1 MVADLIAK
9 DKYLQKYI
17 VEMQRKAYDYLPD
30 RFIAYL
36 SKTYVADIKV
46 KEDYKQLKR
55 TVLVVLMEED
65 FPNLENIQEYHTI
78 WHYREEN
85 HKEKILTK
93 NTEVHILEL
102 EKYKRYKNSI
112 EKFLSSDKGQRF
124 FNFAY
129 SIGAAIVIW
138 GALFKILHLPGGSLL
153 LSIGMGTEVLMFIL
167 SAFDTP
173 PKTYHWE
180 EVFPVLN
187 SKNPEDRPEF
197 SGGKGTVII
206 GGNGKGGGSN
216 GGNYSD
222 ITPSDAKRAVG
233 IPEGLNL
240 SDADT
245 QSLTDS
251 IQKMSAA
258 ADQLSRMAELTD
270 ATQQYLTQLSGI
282 AEQMEQLRSATESLT
297 AVSNTLLQS
306 YRNITE
312 NSEGIS
318 DTSQGYVSGM
328 ETLNRNISG
337 LNTIYEIQLNSSR
350 YCEATE
356 KMTQYIQQLNSV
368 YEKMITA
375 MTINMYRPMGG
386 APVEMPEKPKDDT
399 EQK

>member
-1 MVADLIAK
+1 MG
-9 DKYLQKYI
+9 
-17 VEMQRKAYDYLPD
+17 
-30 RFIAYL
+30 
-36 SKTYVADIKV
+36 
-46 KEDYKQLKR
+46 
-55 TVLVVLMEED
+55 
-65 FPNLENIQEYHTI
+65 
-78 WHYREEN
+78 
-85 HKEKILTK
+85 
-93 NTEVHILEL
+93 
-102 EKYKRYKNSI
+102 KYKRYKNRI

-129 SIGAAIVIW
+129 SLGAAVVIW

-187 SKNPEDRPEF
+187 SKNPEDRPDF
-197 SGGKGTVII
+197 SSGGGTVII
-206 GGNGKGGGSN
+206 GGNGKGGN
-216 GGNYSD
+216 GGNGGGNYPDVSA
-222 ITPSDAKRAVG
+222 SEAKRAVG

-240 SDADT
+240 SEADT

-282 AEQMEQLRSATESLT
+282 AEQMDRLRQTTESLT
-297 AVSNTLLQS
+297 NVSNTLLQS

-318 DTSQGYVSGM
+318 DTSQGYVTGM
-328 ETLNRNISG
+328 ETLNRNING
-337 LNTIYEIQLNSSR
+337 LNTIYEIQLKSISSQIDNIDRVNTGLRNIRDMYERSASDSTR
-350 YCEATE
+350 YCQEAE

-386 APVEMPEKPKDDT
+386 APAPDLTEKPKEDP

>member
-1 MVADLIAK
+1 MG
-9 DKYLQKYI
+9 
-17 VEMQRKAYDYLPD
+17 
-30 RFIAYL
+30 
-36 SKTYVADIKV
+36 
-46 KEDYKQLKR
+46 
-55 TVLVVLMEED
+55 
-65 FPNLENIQEYHTI
+65 
-78 WHYREEN
+78 
-85 HKEKILTK
+85 
-93 NTEVHILEL
+93 
-102 EKYKRYKNSI
+102 KYKRYKNSI

-222 ITPSDAKRAVG
+222 VTPSDAKRAVG

-251 IQKMSAA
+251 IR
-258 ADQLSRMAELTD
+258 LPPINSRVW
-270 ATQQYLTQLSGI
+270 Q
-282 AEQMEQLRSATESLT
+282 
-297 AVSNTLLQS
+297 N
-306 YRNITE
+306 
-312 NSEGIS
+312 
-318 DTSQGYVSGM
+318 
-328 ETLNRNISG
+328 
-337 LNTIYEIQLNSSR
+337 
-350 YCEATE
+350 
-356 KMTQYIQQLNSV
+356 
-368 YEKMITA
+368 
-375 MTINMYRPMGG
+375 
-386 APVEMPEKPKDDT
+386 
-399 EQK
+399 

>member
-1 MVADLIAK
+1 MG
-9 DKYLQKYI
+9 
-17 VEMQRKAYDYLPD
+17 
-30 RFIAYL
+30 
-36 SKTYVADIKV
+36 
-46 KEDYKQLKR
+46 
-55 TVLVVLMEED
+55 
-65 FPNLENIQEYHTI
+65 
-78 WHYREEN
+78 
-85 HKEKILTK
+85 
-93 NTEVHILEL
+93 
-102 EKYKRYKNSI
+102 KYKRYKNRI

-129 SIGAAIVIW
+129 SIGAAVVIW

-187 SKNPEDRPEF
+187 SKNPDDRPDF
-197 SGGKGTVII
+197 SGGGGTVII
-206 GGNGKGGGSN
+206 GGNGKGGN
-216 GGNYSD
+216 GGNGGGTYPDVSA
-222 ITPSDAKRAVG
+222 SEAKRAVG

-240 SDADT
+240 SEADT

-282 AEQMEQLRSATESLT
+282 AEQMDRLRQTTESLT

-318 DTSQGYVSGM
+318 DTSQGYVTGM
-328 ETLNRNISG
+328 ETLNRNING
-337 LNTIYEIQLNSSR
+337 LNTIYEIQLKSISSQIDNIDRVNTGLRNIRDMYERSASDSTR
-350 YCEATE
+350 YCQEAE

-386 APVEMPEKPKDDT
+386 APAPDLTEKPKEDP

>member
-1 MVADLIAK
+1 MG
-9 DKYLQKYI
+9 
-17 VEMQRKAYDYLPD
+17 
-30 RFIAYL
+30 
-36 SKTYVADIKV
+36 
-46 KEDYKQLKR
+46 
-55 TVLVVLMEED
+55 
-65 FPNLENIQEYHTI
+65 
-78 WHYREEN
+78 
-85 HKEKILTK
+85 
-93 NTEVHILEL
+93 
-102 EKYKRYKNSI
+102 KYKRYKNRI

-129 SIGAAIVIW
+129 SIGAAVVIW

-187 SKNPEDRPEF
+187 SKNPEDRPDF
-197 SGGKGTVII
+197 SGGGGTVII
-206 GGNGKGGGSN
+206 GGNG
-216 GGNYSD
+216 GGNYPDVSA
-222 ITPSDAKRAVG
+222 SEAKRAVG

-240 SDADT
+240 SEADT

-282 AEQMEQLRSATESLT
+282 AEQMDRLRQTTESLT
-297 AVSNTLLQS
+297 NVSNTLLQS

-318 DTSQGYVSGM
+318 DTSQGYVTGM
-328 ETLNRNISG
+328 ETLNRNING
-337 LNTIYEIQLNSSR
+337 LNTIYEIQLKSISSQIDNIDRVNTGLRNIRDMYERSASDSTR
-350 YCEATE
+350 YCQEAE

-386 APVEMPEKPKDDT
+386 APAPDLTEKPKEDP

>member
-1 MVADLIAK
+1 MG
-9 DKYLQKYI
+9 
-17 VEMQRKAYDYLPD
+17 
-30 RFIAYL
+30 
-36 SKTYVADIKV
+36 
-46 KEDYKQLKR
+46 
-55 TVLVVLMEED
+55 
-65 FPNLENIQEYHTI
+65 
-78 WHYREEN
+78 
-85 HKEKILTK
+85 
-93 NTEVHILEL
+93 
-102 EKYKRYKNSI
+102 KYKRYKNRI

-129 SIGAAIVIW
+129 SIGAAVVIW

-167 SAFDTP
+167 SA
-173 PKTYHWE
+173 W
-180 EVFPVLN
+180 
-187 SKNPEDRPEF
+187 
-197 SGGKGTVII
+197 
-206 GGNGKGGGSN
+206 
-216 GGNYSD
+216 NYPDVSA
-222 ITPSDAKRAVG
+222 SEAKRAVG

-240 SDADT
+240 SEADT

-282 AEQMEQLRSATESLT
+282 AEQMDRLRQTTESLT
-297 AVSNTLLQS
+297 NVSNTLLQS

-318 DTSQGYVSGM
+318 DTSQGYVTGM
-328 ETLNRNISG
+328 ETLNRNING
-337 LNTIYEIQLNSSR
+337 LNTIYEIQLKSISSQIDNIDRVNTGLRNIRDMYERSASDSTR
-350 YCEATE
+350 YCQEAE

-386 APVEMPEKPKDDT
+386 APAPDLAEKPKEDP

>member
-1 MVADLIAK
+1 MG
-9 DKYLQKYI
+9 
-17 VEMQRKAYDYLPD
+17 
-30 RFIAYL
+30 
-36 SKTYVADIKV
+36 
-46 KEDYKQLKR
+46 
-55 TVLVVLMEED
+55 
-65 FPNLENIQEYHTI
+65 
-78 WHYREEN
+78 
-85 HKEKILTK
+85 
-93 NTEVHILEL
+93 
-102 EKYKRYKNSI
+102 KYKRYKNRI

-129 SIGAAIVIW
+129 SIGAAVVIW

-187 SKNPEDRPEF
+187 SKNPEDRPDF
-197 SGGKGTVII
+197 SGGGGTVII
-206 GGNGKGGGSN
+206 GGNGKGGN
-216 GGNYSD
+216 GGNGGGTYPGVSA
-222 ITPSDAKRAVG
+222 SEAKRAVG

-240 SDADT
+240 SEADT

-282 AEQMEQLRSATESLT
+282 AEQMDRLRQTTESLT
-297 AVSNTLLQS
+297 NVSNTLLQS

-318 DTSQGYVSGM
+318 DTSQGYVTGM
-328 ETLNRNISG
+328 ETLNRNING
-337 LNTIYEIQLNSSR
+337 LNTIYEIQLKSISSQIDNIDRVNTGLRNIRDMYERSASDSTR
-350 YCEATE
+350 YCQEAE

-386 APVEMPEKPKDDT
+386 APAPDLAEKPKEDP

>member
-1 MVADLIAK
+1 MG
-9 DKYLQKYI
+9 
-17 VEMQRKAYDYLPD
+17 
-30 RFIAYL
+30 
-36 SKTYVADIKV
+36 
-46 KEDYKQLKR
+46 
-55 TVLVVLMEED
+55 
-65 FPNLENIQEYHTI
+65 
-78 WHYREEN
+78 
-85 HKEKILTK
+85 
-93 NTEVHILEL
+93 
-102 EKYKRYKNSI
+102 KYKRYKNSI

-282 AEQMEQLRSATESLT
+282 AGTIKKCDREPHRRIEHPLAILPQHHGKLR
-297 AVSNTLLQS
+297 
-306 YRNITE
+306 RNIRHLAR
-312 NSEGIS
+312 ICF
-318 DTSQGYVSGM
+318 GYG
-328 ETLNRNISG
+328 NA
-337 LNTIYEIQLNSSR
+337 Q
-350 YCEATE
+350 
-356 KMTQYIQQLNSV
+356 
-368 YEKMITA
+368 
-375 MTINMYRPMGG
+375 P
-386 APVEMPEKPKDDT
+386 
-399 EQK
+399 

>member
-1 MVADLIAK
+1 MG
-9 DKYLQKYI
+9 
-17 VEMQRKAYDYLPD
+17 
-30 RFIAYL
+30 
-36 SKTYVADIKV
+36 
-46 KEDYKQLKR
+46 
-55 TVLVVLMEED
+55 
-65 FPNLENIQEYHTI
+65 
-78 WHYREEN
+78 
-85 HKEKILTK
+85 
-93 NTEVHILEL
+93 
-102 EKYKRYKNSI
+102 KYKRYKNRI

-129 SIGAAIVIW
+129 SIGAAVVIW

-187 SKNPEDRPEF
+187 SKNPEDRPDF
-197 SGGKGTVII
+197 SGGGGTVII
-206 GGNGKGGGSN
+206 GGNGKGGN
-216 GGNYSD
+216 GGNGGGTYPDVSA
-222 ITPSDAKRAVG
+222 SEAKRAVG

-240 SDADT
+240 SEADT

-282 AEQMEQLRSATESLT
+282 AEQMDRLRQTTESLT
-297 AVSNTLLQS
+297 NVSNTLLQS

-318 DTSQGYVSGM
+318 DTSQGYVTGM
-328 ETLNRNISG
+328 ETLNRNING
-337 LNTIYEIQLNSSR
+337 LNTIYEIQLKSISSQIDNIDRVNTGLRNIRDMYERSASDSTR
-350 YCEATE
+350 YCQEAE

-386 APVEMPEKPKDDT
+386 APAPDLTEKPKEDP

>member
-1 MVADLIAK
+1 MG
-9 DKYLQKYI
+9 
-17 VEMQRKAYDYLPD
+17 
-30 RFIAYL
+30 
-36 SKTYVADIKV
+36 
-46 KEDYKQLKR
+46 
-55 TVLVVLMEED
+55 
-65 FPNLENIQEYHTI
+65 
-78 WHYREEN
+78 
-85 HKEKILTK
+85 
-93 NTEVHILEL
+93 
-102 EKYKRYKNSI
+102 KYKRYKDRI

-129 SIGAAIVIW
+129 SIGAAVVIW

-187 SKNPEDRPEF
+187 SKNPDDRPDF
-197 SGGKGTVII
+197 SGGGGTVII
-206 GGNGKGGGSN
+206 GGNGKGGN
-216 GGNYSD
+216 GGNGGGTYPDVSA
-222 ITPSDAKRAVG
+222 SEAKRAVG

-240 SDADT
+240 SEADT

-282 AEQMEQLRSATESLT
+282 AEQMDRLRQTTESLT
-297 AVSNTLLQS
+297 NVSNTLLQS

-318 DTSQGYVSGM
+318 DTSQGYVTGM
-328 ETLNRNISG
+328 ETLNRNING
-337 LNTIYEIQLNSSR
+337 LNTIYEIQLKSISSQIDNIDRVNTGLRNIRDMYERSASDSTR
-350 YCEATE
+350 YCQEAE

-386 APVEMPEKPKDDT
+386 APAPTPDLTEKPKDDP

>member
-1 MVADLIAK
+1 MG
-9 DKYLQKYI
+9 
-17 VEMQRKAYDYLPD
+17 
-30 RFIAYL
+30 
-36 SKTYVADIKV
+36 
-46 KEDYKQLKR
+46 
-55 TVLVVLMEED
+55 
-65 FPNLENIQEYHTI
+65 
-78 WHYREEN
+78 
-85 HKEKILTK
+85 
-93 NTEVHILEL
+93 
-102 EKYKRYKNSI
+102 KYKRYKNSI

-153 LSIGMGTEVLMFIL
+153 LSIGTGTEVLMFIL

-222 ITPSDAKRAVG
+222 VTPSDAKRAVG

-258 ADQLSRMAELTD
+258 ADQLSRMAEL
-270 ATQQYLTQLSGI
+270 
-282 AEQMEQLRSATESLT
+282 MEQLRSATESLT

-337 LNTIYEIQLNSSR
+337 LNTIYEIQLKSISSQLDNIDRVNNGLKNIRDMYERSASDSSR

-356 KMTQYIQQLNSV
+356 KMTQYIQQLDSV